1 MAILKR
7 NAKVKKSSCVF
18 SRLYEDIRKGITAG
32 SYPPGMELP
41 SEQELA
47 AKYRISRSSV
57 RTGLDALLKE
67 NLIEKRPG
75 IGSFIRD
82 VSLDVPETAI
92 TSIGINAHLR
102 ELEPWFSAKIV
113 DTMMKVCGEK
123 HVRCTLFERD
133 GFSEKLI
140 DGALLLMVSQE
151 DELPLQLAASGI
163 PTLLFN
169 RVSVHKDVAYVSVN
183 YREESRK
190 ALKFML
196 DRGKKRILIPNV
208 SAKEK
213 LRTLGIMDALAD
225 CPERGVIY
233 ETEAKKDVAHYTER
247 LRDAILAVDPDA
259 IYLPNGSYAVPA
271 LNAMRDLN
279 RNDIPMICFD
289 DIRYLQSM
297 YVPRFYS
304 VVMPLEEMTR
314 DAAEYLIEK
323 IRNPGAVPVLKKF
336 YKAKIV

>member
-7 NAKVKKSSCVF
+7 NAKIKKSSCVF
-18 SRLYEDIRKGITAG
+18 SLLYEDIQNGISAG
-32 SYPPGMELP
+32 NYPPGMALP

-47 AKYRISRSSV
+47 EKYRISRSSV
-57 RTGLDALLKE
+57 RTGLNALLKE

-82 VSLDVPETAI
+82 ASLDVPEKLI
-92 TSIGINAHLR
+92 SIGINTPR
-102 ELEPWFSAKIV
+102 KELDPWFSARIV
-113 DTMMKVCGEK
+113 DTLMKVCGEK
-123 HVRCTLFERD
+123 HVRCSLFEQD

-140 DGALLLMVSQE
+140 DGAMFLMLSPE
-151 DELPLQLAASGI
+151 DELPLQLAKSGI
-163 PTLLFN
+163 PALLFN
-169 RVSVHKDVAYVSVN
+169 RISIHRDIAYVSVN
-183 YREESRK
+183 YREESRN

-196 DRGKKRILIPNV
+196 DQGKKRVLIPNV
-208 SAKEK
+208 SATEK
-213 LRTLGIMDALAD
+213 PRTLGIMDALAD
-225 CPERGVIY
+225 CPERGVVY
-233 ETEAKKDVAHYTER
+233 ETEAKKDAAYYTER
-247 LRDAILAVDPDA
+247 LRSAILTVDPDA

-297 YVPRFYS
+297 YVPRFNS

-323 IRNPGAVPVLKKF
+323 IRNPGSVPVLKKF

>member
-18 SRLYEDIRKGITAG
+18 SLLYDDVRTGITAG
-32 SYPPGMELP
+32 RYPPGMALP

-47 AKYRISRSSV
+47 EKYRISRSSV
-57 RTGLDALLKE
+57 RTGLNALLKE

-82 VSLDVPETAI
+82 VSQDIPEKLI
-92 TSIGINAHLR
+92 TSIGINTPYK
-102 ELEPWFSAKIV
+102 ELEPWFSARIV
-113 DTMMKVCGEK
+113 DTLMKVCGEK
-123 HVRCTLFERD
+123 HVRCTLFEPD
-133 GFSEKLI
+133 GFSEKLV
-140 DGALLLMVSQE
+140 DGAMLLMVSPE
-151 DELPLQLAASGI
+151 DGLAMQLTGSGI

-169 RVSVHKDVAYVSVN
+169 RVSVHKDIAYVSVN

-196 DRGKKRILIPNV
+196 NQGKQRILIPNV
-208 SAKEK
+208 SSGSK

-233 ETEAKKDVAHYTER
+233 ETEAKKDTSYYTER
-247 LRDAILAVDPDA
+247 LRSAILTVNPDA
-259 IYLPNGSYAVPA
+259 IYLPYGSYAVPA

-297 YVPRFYS
+297 YAPRFYS

-323 IRNPGAVPVLKKF
+323 IRNPGSVPVLKKF

>member
-1 MAILKR
+1 MAILKK

-18 SRLYEDIRKGITAG
+18 SLLYEDIRKGISAG
-32 SYPPGMELP
+32 NYPPGMELP

-47 AKYRISRSSV
+47 SKYRISRSSV

-82 VSLDVPETAI
+82 ISLDAPETTV
-92 TSIGINAHLR
+92 TSIGINAPMR
-102 ELEPWFSAKIV
+102 ELEPWFSARIV

-133 GFSEKLI
+133 GFSEKQV
-140 DGALLLMVSQE
+140 DGAMLLMASPE
-151 DELPLQLAASGI
+151 DNLSMELAGSGI

-169 RVSVHKDVAYVSVN
+169 RVSVHKDIAYVSVN
-183 YREESRK
+183 YREESCK

-196 DRGKKRILIPNV
+196 DQGKKRILIPNV
-208 SAKEK
+208 SSGEK

-233 ETEAKKDVAHYTER
+233 ETEAKKDSAYYTER
-247 LRDAILAVDPDA
+247 LRGAILAVDPDA

-297 YVPRFYS
+297 YFPKFYS
-304 VVMPLEEMTR
+304 VVMPLEKMTR

-323 IRNPGAVPVLKKF
+323 VRHPDAVPVLKKF
-336 YKAKIV
+336 YNAKII

>member
-1 MAILKR
+1 MAILKK

-18 SRLYEDIRKGITAG
+18 SLLYEDVRKGISAG
-32 SYPPGMELP
+32 KYPPGMALP

-47 AKYRISRSSV
+47 EKYRISRSSV
-57 RTGLDALLKE
+57 RTGLNALLKE
-67 NLIEKRPG
+67 HLIEKRPG

-82 VSLDVPETAI
+82 ISLDVPEKLI
-92 TSIGINAHLR
+92 SVGINTPR
-102 ELEPWFSAKIV
+102 KELEPWFSARIV
-113 DTMMKVCGEK
+113 DTLMKVCGEK
-123 HVRCTLFERD
+123 HVRCSLFEQD

-140 DGALLLMVSQE
+140 DGAMFLMLTPK
-151 DELPLQLAASGI
+151 DELPLQLAKSGI
-163 PTLLFN
+163 PALLFN
-169 RVSVHKDVAYVSVN
+169 RVSVHKDIAYVSVN
-183 YREESRK
+183 YREESRN
-190 ALKFML
+190 ALKFLL
-196 DRGKKRILIPNV
+196 DRGKKRVLIPNV
-208 SAKEK
+208 SATEK

-225 CPERGVIY
+225 CPERGVVY
-233 ETEAKKDVAHYTER
+233 ETEAKKDAAYYTER
-247 LRDAILAVDPDA
+247 LRSAILTVNPDA

-323 IRNPGAVPVLKKF
+323 IRNPGTVPVLKKF

>member
-1 MAILKR
+1 MAILKK

-18 SRLYEDIRKGITAG
+18 SLLYEDVRQGISAG
-32 SYPPGMELP
+32 NYPPGMALP

-47 AKYRISRSSV
+47 EKYRISRSSV
-57 RTGLDALLKE
+57 RTGLNALLKE

-82 VSLDVPETAI
+82 VSLDAPQTVI
-92 TSIGINAHLR
+92 TSIGINAPMK
-102 ELEPWFSAKIV
+102 ELDPWFSARIV
-113 DTMMKVCGEK
+113 DAMMKVCGEK

-133 GFSEKLI
+133 GFSERQI
-140 DGALLLMVSQE
+140 DGALLLMASPE
-151 DELPLQLAASGI
+151 DGLAAQLAGSGI

-169 RVSVHKDVAYVSVN
+169 RVSVEKNIAYVSVN
-183 YREESRK
+183 YREESRN

-196 DRGKKRILIPNV
+196 DQGKKRILIPNV

-225 CPERGVIY
+225 CPERGVVY
-233 ETEAKKDVAHYTER
+233 ETEALKDAAYYTER
-247 LRDAILAVDPDA
+247 LRSAIQTVDPDA
-259 IYLPNGSYAVPA
+259 IYLPNASYAVPA

-314 DAAEYLIEK
+314 DAAEYLIDK
-323 IRNPGAVPVLKKF
+323 IRNPGSVPVLKKF

>member
-18 SRLYEDIRKGITAG
+18 SLLYEDVRKGISAG
-32 SYPPGMELP
+32 NYPPGMALP

-47 AKYRISRSSV
+47 EKYRISRSSV
-57 RTGLDALLKE
+57 RTGLNALLKE
-67 NLIEKRPG
+67 HLIEKRPG

-82 VSLDVPETAI
+82 VSLDVPETII
-92 TSIGINAHLR
+92 TSIGINAPMK
-102 ELEPWFSAKIV
+102 ELDPWFSARIV

-133 GFSEKLI
+133 GFSEKQV
-140 DGALLLMVSQE
+140 DGAMLLMASPE
-151 DELPLQLAASGI
+151 DGLAMQLTGSGI

-169 RVSVHKDVAYVSVN
+169 RVSVHKDIAYVSVN

-196 DRGKKRILIPNV
+196 DQGKKRILIPNV
-208 SAKEK
+208 SSGEK

-233 ETEAKKDVAHYTER
+233 ETEAKKDVDHYTER
-247 LRDAILAVDPDA
+247 LRSAILTVNPDA

-297 YVPRFYS
+297 YAPRFYS
-304 VVMPLEEMTR
+304 VIMPLEEMTR

-323 IRNPGAVPVLKKF
+323 IRNPGSVPVLKKF